1 MPSLLRKKPSLL
13 KASQQSQLLKPKI
26 KKPKLLRSNPLRKSL
41 IISGR
46 DPNSTIDDEDLI
58 TSHRRQFRFNALWEE
73 LNEMELS
80 DEIKFRL
87 FLARVKALQKYD
99 EIYGNRAT

>member
-1 MPSLLRKKPSLL
+1 
-13 KASQQSQLLKPKI
+13 
-26 KKPKLLRSNPLRKSL
+26 
-41 IISGR
+41 
-46 DPNSTIDDEDLI
+46 
-58 TSHRRQFRFNALWEE
+58 
-73 LNEMELS
+73 MELS